1 MTALLSVAFRNNRM
15 RRLPIPF
22 AFFLPFNHPGFFA

>member
-1 MTALLSVAFRNNRM
+1 MTALLSVAFRDNRM
-15 RRLPIPF
+15 GRLPIPF